1 MTEPQKQGGG
11 LSPARRRM
19 VLASGILILALAFG
33 LVIYR
38 LFTIQIRDYAQYK
51 VMAVE
56 QQVSDTTI
64 PAARGSIYDSNGK
77 TLARSTIAWNVTTD
91 PSLTDEEVASEAADK
106 IAEILGTDR
115 ETIYQKLTATNKYQ
129 TLATKVDKPTAD
141 AVKEYAT
148 QLNTEYGRTVLY
160 IALEQSSVREYPYG
174 AYLSTVL
181 GFCNDEGGAYGLEK
195 YYEDALSGTD
205 GRALTEE
212 NAQGY
217 EMGGTENQVY
227 APVDGYSLH
236 LTIDTYIQSVVQNYL
251 DAAVERYNVQN
262 RACAIVMDVNT
273 GAVMAMATSDNFDPN
288 EPYTLQEDV
297 FTTALETE
305 GELSAEQIASL
316 KNRLGT
322 KNVEEIL
329 ADSIIGTD
337 EYNTLQGMMREAQ
350 WKNKAI
356 TELYSPGSIYKVIT
370 SAAGLD
376 SGLLTTA
383 SSFFCPGYIQV
394 ADYTY
399 RCADYESKGTN
410 HGWQDMAGALGHSCN
425 VYFIQAAQTMDAEV
439 LYDYFEAFGFT
450 ETTGIDLPYETPW
463 MSYYTAEEMGPTE
476 LASTAFGQSQSVT
489 PIQLCTAIAAAVN
502 GGYLVTPYVVD
513 YITDSTGN
521 VVQTTETTIKRQ
533 VISQEVSD
541 QIRTMMNQVMDVGGV
556 NAKVPGYQMGGKSG
570 TTEQLNQDKRE
581 DGDYKKVSSF
591 VAVLPINDPE
601 ILVYVM
607 LDDPRSINDY
617 ASQIVAPVGGN
628 IVSEIAPYLGLE
640 TDPNTVITGNVR
652 VPYLINHD
660 TSASQATLNQSG
672 LEHQVVGSGTTV
684 LAQYPEAGMTAP
696 AGSTVYLYTES
707 EEQEMVEV
715 PDVVGKTA
723 TAANQLLSAA
733 GLNPGNSNGSQV
745 VQSQYPTAGSQVP
758 KGAVV
763 TLEVVDTTTGE

>member
-1 MTEPQKQGGG
+1 MTEPQKHTGG

-19 VLASGILILALAFG
+19 VLATGVLVLALAFG
-33 LVIYR
+33 MVVYR

-64 PAARGSIYDSNGK
+64 PAARGSIYDANGK

-91 PSLTDEEVASEAADK
+91 PSLADPDVVSEAADG

-160 IALEQSSVREYPYG
+160 IALEQTSVREYPYG
-174 AYLSTVL
+174 AFLSTVL

-195 YYEDALSGTD
+195 YYDTELSGVD
-205 GRALTEE
+205 GRSLAEE

-217 EMGGTENQVY
+217 EMGVTEDQTY
-227 APVDGYSLH
+227 APVDGYNLY
-236 LTIDTYIQSVVQNYL
+236 LTIDTYIQSVVQEYL
-251 DAAVERYNVQN
+251 DAAVDRYNVQN

-273 GAVMAMATSDNFDPN
+273 GAVKAMATSDNFDPN
-288 EPYTLQEDV
+288 DPYALQEEV
-297 FTTALETE
+297 FTSALETD
-305 GELSAEQIASL
+305 GELTAEQVAGL
-316 KNRLGT
+316 KNRLGS

-329 ADSIIGTD
+329 ADNIISTE
-337 EYNTLQGMMREAQ
+337 EYSTLQGMMREAQ

-356 TELYSPGSIYKVIT
+356 TELYSPGSVYKVIT
-370 SAAGLD
+370 SAGGLD
-376 SGLLTTA
+376 SGILTTA

-394 ADYTY
+394 ADHTY

-425 VYFIQAAQTMDAEV
+425 VYFIQAGQTMGAEV

-463 MSYYTAEEMGPTE
+463 MSYYTADEMGPTE
-476 LASTAFGQSQSVT
+476 LASTSFGQAQSVT
-489 PIQLCTAIAAAVN
+489 PIQMCTAISAAVN

-513 YITDSTGN
+513 HITDSTGN
-521 VVQTTETTIKRQ
+521 VVKTTETTVKRQ
-533 VISQEVSD
+533 VISEEVSAE
-541 QIRTMMNQVMDVGGV
+541 IRQMMNQVMDVGGV

-570 TTEQLNQDKRE
+570 TTEQLNQDLRE

-591 VAVLPINDPE
+591 VAVLPINDPQ

-607 LDDPRSINDY
+607 LDDPRSVNDY
-617 ASQIVAPVGGN
+617 ASQIVAPVVGN

-640 TDPNTVITGNVR
+640 TDPTTVITGSVR

-672 LEHQVVGSGTTV
+672 LVHQVIGNGTTV

-696 AGSTVYLYTES
+696 AGSVVYLYTES
-707 EEQEMVEV
+707 EEMEMVTV
-715 PDVVGKTA
+715 PDVTGKTA
-723 TAANQLLSAA
+723 TAANQLLTAA
-733 GLNPGNSNGSQV
+733 SLNPGNSNGSQV
-745 VQSQYPTAGSQVP
+745 VQSQNPAAGTEVP
-758 KGAVV
+758 KGTVV
-763 TLEVVDTTTGE
+763 NLEVVDTTTGE